1 MYNAL
6 VVSSMMGCTISFTI
20 PFALG
25 VVSSLATSATA
36 FAMMDRMDKKGVV
49 MNSAFAVSGAFIVGS
64 HLAFT
69 MAFNEA
75 YVFPVLLGKMV
86 SGVLAIV
93 LANIIYGK
101 TQKINN

>member
-36 FAMMDRMDKKGVV
+36 FGMMDRMDKKRRCYELRI
-49 MNSAFAVSGAFIVGS
+49 S
-64 HLAFT
+64 
-69 MAFNEA
+69 
-75 YVFPVLLGKMV
+75 YD
-86 SGVLAIV
+86 
-93 LANIIYGK
+93 IIRFVE
-101 TQKINN
+101 IC

>member
-1 MYNAL
+1 M
-6 VVSSMMGCTISFTI
+6 
-20 PFALG
+20 
-25 VVSSLATSATA
+25 
-36 FAMMDRMDKKGVV
+36 
-49 MNSAFAVSGAFIVGS
+49 VGS

>member
-25 VVSSLATSATA
+25 VVSSLATSVTA
-36 FAMMDRMDKKGVV
+36 FGMMDRMDKKGVV

-75 YVFPVLLGKMV
+75 YVFSVLLGKMI
-86 SGVLAIV
+86 SGVLA
-93 LANIIYGK
+93 NKIYGK